1 MTLPVA
7 TVAYFAVWLFQKIL
21 TWKLLQ
27 LLFTPFSTFSYLL
40 VYLFADNIQYLCFRA
55 SQQLRFTV
63 PRSPTEWVSIIFGFT
78 TMLAVALTS
87 CSLYLMVR
95 SLNRTIKSRI
105 IAKKTMNLIFL
116 FSVSLLGRALTG
128 FLHAYID
135 DEQQRILLLFVVS
148 LLVFLTSLSYILTF
162 GLLKSR
168 SSVFQLLLLMTKT
181 ALNLLLVIE
190 VRTGLNY
197 DSLTQQERVFS
208 MASAIMCYTLMV
220 AFLLEYLFTV
230 CWNFL
235 REIIII
241 VKASCV
247 KVRKPK
253 KIIKQRNRRA
263 INALNLEQEVT

>member
-1 MTLPVA
+1 
-7 TVAYFAVWLFQKIL
+7 
-21 TWKLLQ
+21 
-27 LLFTPFSTFSYLL
+27 
-40 VYLFADNIQYLCFRA
+40 
-55 SQQLRFTV
+55 
-63 PRSPTEWVSIIFGFT
+63 
-78 TMLAVALTS
+78 
-87 CSLYLMVR
+87 
-95 SLNRTIKSRI
+95 
-105 IAKKTMNLIFL
+105 
-116 FSVSLLGRALTG
+116 
-128 FLHAYID
+128 
-135 DEQQRILLLFVVS
+135 
-148 LLVFLTSLSYILTF
+148 
-162 GLLKSR
+162 
-168 SSVFQLLLLMTKT
+168 MTKT